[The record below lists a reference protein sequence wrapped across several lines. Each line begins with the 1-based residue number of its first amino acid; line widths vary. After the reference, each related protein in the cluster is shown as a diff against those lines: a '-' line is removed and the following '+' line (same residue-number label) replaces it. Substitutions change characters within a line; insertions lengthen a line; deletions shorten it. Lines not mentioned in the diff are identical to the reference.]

1 MMKRRIIMLN
11 NTSSSKPTP
20 TYSGLTITST
30 GVGGSL
36 LGLAELLPDEW
47 QMTAFIVIPLIS
59 PTFSYLLMH
68 LRCKFTEPLEITFM
82 RSALKRDLKQ
92 LKKILKDECASKQV
106 KQKAQKEYDDTLL
119 KIANI
124 NKNFAN
130 STKEI
135 NIHLGEKEDN

>member
-1 MMKRRIIMLN
+1 MLN

-20 TYSGLTITST
+20 TYSGFTITST

-47 QMTAFIVIPLIS
+47 QIRALIFIPLIS

-68 LRCKFTEPLEITFM
+68 LRCKFTEPLEITSM

-92 LKKILKDECASKQV
+92 LKKILKDECASK
-106 KQKAQKEYDDTLL
+106 
-119 KIANI
+119 
-124 NKNFAN
+124 
-130 STKEI
+130 
-135 NIHLGEKEDN
+135 H

>member
-1 MMKRRIIMLN
+1 MANDSIHSYPFNI
-11 NTSSSKPTP
+11 
-20 TYSGLTITST
+20 
-30 GVGGSL
+30 
-36 LGLAELLPDEW
+36 
-47 QMTAFIVIPLIS
+47 
-59 PTFSYLLMH
+59 SYL
-68 LRCKFTEPLEITFM
+68 

>member
-1 MMKRRIIMLN
+1 MLN

-20 TYSGLTITST
+20 TYSGFTITST

-47 QMTAFIVIPLIS
+47 QIRALIFIPLIS

-68 LRCKFTEPLEITFM
+68 LRCKFTEPLEITSM

-135 NIHLGEKEDN
+135 NMHFGEKEDS

>member
-1 MMKRRIIMLN
+1 MLN

-59 PTFSYLLMH
+59 PTCVLL
-68 LRCKFTEPLEITFM
+68 
-82 RSALKRDLKQ
+82 
-92 LKKILKDECASKQV
+92 
-106 KQKAQKEYDDTLL
+106 
-119 KIANI
+119 
-124 NKNFAN
+124 
-130 STKEI
+130 
-135 NIHLGEKEDN
+135 